1 MNISA
6 KYLDFLQEKTETG
19 SDYAV
24 SKLLGVSANRIS
36 NYRCGRSKFDDEM
49 AVRVANALDIEPME
63 VIAAIKLEYC
73 KEKEDAKMAGFWADT
88 LKKTSATLSAAFLTI
103 AMTIPNQAEANSFN
117 ITNVMTSFF
126 DLTIYTLCRFL
137 NLPLFLC
144 RLCVIT
150 LTKFTDKIKGF
161 FHPDVMTP
169 TPAYT

>member
-73 KEKEDAKMAGFWADT
+73 KEKEDAKMAGFWAET
-88 LKKTSATLSAAFLTI
+88 LKKTGRNLSSFLL
-103 AMTIPNQAEANSFN
+103 AMVLIIPGQAEANSFN
-117 ITNVMTSFF
+117 ITKIMPLYNNNIHYAAF
-126 DLTIYTLCRFL
+126 
-137 NLPLFLC
+137 NLPLVLF
-144 RLCVIT
+144 RFVAH
-150 LTKFTDKIKGF
+150 KFKQFIKGYLNPSANGF
-161 FHPDVMTP
+161 
-169 TPAYT
+169 TPAYI